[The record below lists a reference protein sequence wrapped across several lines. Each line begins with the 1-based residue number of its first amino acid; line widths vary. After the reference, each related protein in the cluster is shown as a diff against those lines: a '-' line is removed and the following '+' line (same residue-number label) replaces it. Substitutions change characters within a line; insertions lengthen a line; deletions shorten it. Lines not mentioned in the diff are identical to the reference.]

1 MIVVLAESV
10 FLPDHPETAVELMTL
25 IANSR
30 HIVFANVDAPAFQ
43 EWLNSAGSFGARLQQ
58 MITASTK
65 LIIGGAA
72 QNKIIVHGGHTSW
85 NDPTPT
91 LSIADAKLYLPIPFK
106 IFVENNDA
114 DKAFLLSLLDDV
126 KRDHLLELQ
135 QKHWLMFIH
144 GGGTGDLQKQIV
156 SEAENTMGAYLRS
169 FAYFD
174 NDGLVPGQPSKKT
187 VQIASECE
195 KHRFHY
201 HQLTRRAIENYIPI
215 SGLVLWASTKDSR
228 RARHTRR
235 QLTPFKKLSDDER
248 DHFNMKAGPNGDGK
262 SAVNY
267 PNINEHEL
275 RLISK
280 GFGQKVASVFQHAD
294 FRNKAIR
301 QDFQRAV
308 LEIEKLY
315 ARLRKII

>member
-10 FLPDHPETAVELMTL
+10 FSPDHPETAVELMTL

-30 HIVFANVDAPAFQ
+30 HIVFADIEAPAFQ
-43 EWLNSAGSFGARLQQ
+43 EWVNSAGTFGARLQQ

-72 QNKIIVHGGHTSW
+72 QNKINVHVGHTSW
-85 NDPTPT
+85 NDPAPT
-91 LSIADAKLYLPIPFK
+91 LSVADAKLYLPIPFK
-106 IFVENNDA
+106 IFVENNDS
-114 DKAFLLSLLDDV
+114 DKEFLLSLLDDV
-126 KRDHLLELQ
+126 KRDYLLDLQ
-135 QKHWLMFIH
+135 QKHWLIFVH

-174 NDGLVPGQPSKKT
+174 NDGFVPGQPSKKT
-187 VQIASECE
+187 LQIAKECE

-215 SGLVLWASTKDSR
+215 SGLALWASTKDNR
-228 RARHTRR
+228 RARNTRS

-248 DHFNMKAGPNGDGK
+248 DHFNMKSGPAGDGK
-262 SAVNY
+262 SAVKY

-275 RLISK
+275 SLISK
-280 GFGQKVASVFQHAD
+280 GFGQKVATVFKHAD
-294 FRNKAIR
+294 FRSKAIR
-301 QDFQRAV
+301 RDIQRAV

-315 ARLRKII
+315 ARLRTRI